1 VAVSVP
7 RRHGQG
13 LQFHAVCGAQYST
26 EVQQRPLTAT
36 SQRDHQ
42 HTNLAGATAKRP
54 AAPLVRDEEAAGAN
68 PATPTQ
74 VTGHSP
80 QWDMAF
86 FYAVQQQSTRA
97 AGAVAG
103 RRPERACGTRWDV
116 QNLNGKGCKNVCL
129 EVRPDEQARR

>member
-42 HTNLAGATAKRP
+42 HTDLAGATAKRP
-54 AAPLVRDEEAAGAN
+54 AAPIVRDEEAAVPDRLVNDGNSRSLADN
-68 PATPTQ
+68 PI
-74 VTGHSP
+74 
-80 QWDMAF
+80 
-86 FYAVQQQSTRA
+86 
-97 AGAVAG
+97 
-103 RRPERACGTRWDV
+103 RRLTCI
-116 QNLNGKGCKNVCL
+116 
-129 EVRPDEQARR
+129 